1 MANDAAMMPSTMNT
15 QNPGNP
21 RHSASTV
28 FATTAIACFAYF
40 VLALLLLH
48 LLRPDRAPATT
59 FISGYAV
66 GPYGWVMTTAWLAVS
81 GGCLM
86 LLLGL
91 TRSGPRSGAARLGTF
106 LMGILWISV
115 LITAIFPPSKKG
127 EPSISGE
134 IHTITFFVNMTC
146 ILLAS
151 VLLPVGFGS
160 DPRWRAFRRTAATL
174 ASLLVFALVL
184 QFLMAYLEVLP
195 GLANR
200 FFATVFIVWLL
211 AIAIRLRTVALES
224 AREA

>member
-1 MANDAAMMPSTMNT
+1 MTT
-15 QNPGNP
+15 QNLGNP
-21 RHSASTV
+21 HHSASTV

-48 LLRPDRAPATT
+48 VLRPDRALATS
-59 FISGYAV
+59 FISGYAL

-91 TRSGPRSGAARLGTF
+91 TRSGPRSGAARFSTF
-106 LMGILWISV
+106 LFGVLTLSV
-115 LITAIFPPSKKG
+115 LITAIFPPSRQ
-127 EPSISGE
+127 PSISGE

-184 QFLMAYLEVLP
+184 QFLMAYLEVVP

-211 AIAIRLRTVALES
+211 AISIQLRAVARDA